1 MVIEPDNPGDSD
13 KSESSG
19 WAQPAPPSVR
29 CLGVT
34 KYAREE
40 WVAAEVEPAEDKQ
53 LLFKAA
59 PHFDDGA
66 AKLSEPQSCWPFW
79 SRWTLGEAKAL
90 KAAEGFLNS

>member
-29 CLGVT
+29 CT
-34 KYAREE
+34 KYARKE

-66 AKLSEPQSCWPFW
+66 AKFSEPQSCWLFW

-90 KAAEGFLNS
+90 KATEGFLNS